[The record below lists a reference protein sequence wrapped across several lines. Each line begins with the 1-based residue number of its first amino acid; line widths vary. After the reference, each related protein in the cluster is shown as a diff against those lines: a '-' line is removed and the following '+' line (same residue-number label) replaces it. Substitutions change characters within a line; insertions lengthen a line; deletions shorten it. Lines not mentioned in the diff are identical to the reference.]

1 MDISELRAE
10 LGRKEVSIPKL
21 AKAIGIGKKAM
32 YQRFDGIVQ
41 FKQNEITAI
50 KNYLGLSEERV
61 IAIFFN

>member
-10 LGRKEVSIPKL
+10 LGRKKVSIPKL

-50 KNYLGLSEERV
+50 KNYLELSEERV